1 MCAIFGGEAPIA
13 RAVLAR
19 EASAE
24 DARKV
29 PPSHS
34 PHGFRP
40 LRRLAF
46 VVAT

>member
-1 MCAIFGGEAPIA
+1 MCAIFGGEAAIV

-24 DARKV
+24 GARKV
-29 PPSHS
+29 PSSHS
-34 PHGFRP
+34 PRGFRP

>member
-1 MCAIFGGEAPIA
+1 MCAIFGGEAAIV

-19 EASAE
+19 VASAE
-24 DARKV
+24 GARNV
-29 PPSHS
+29 PPYHS